1 MSRFDRAFLNQV
13 LARTSIIDVV
23 GRKVTWDKKKTNTAR
38 GDYWACCPF
47 HGEKSPSFHAL
58 ESKGQY
64 HCFGCGQSGNAFD
77 FLMETENMGFSDA
90 VETLAQRAGIE
101 VPKETKESQERASK
115 SQRIMAA
122 LDSARGLFKEML
134 HKDDGKIARA
144 YLKSRGIP
152 ESDWDKFGL
161 GYSPN
166 NRTWLKDRLTAQ
178 GFKVEELIE
187 AGLLRAPEDGKAPYD
202 LYRGRLMFSIEDGQG
217 KTISFGART
226 LEKDGM
232 PKYINGPETPVFS
245 KGYNLYRYNVARA
258 RSRDLPMIIS
268 EGYMDVIA
276 LERAG
281 FAAVAPLGT
290 ALTEDQLRLAWRACA
305 RPILCLD
312 GDDAGKRAASRAL
325 ERALPLIN
333 AQKTLGFVTL
343 PNGQDP
349 DDLIRTGGRAAMA
362 QLIENPTDLANF
374 IFENEVSQFENLDI
388 AEARA
393 KLRADLRAKINEIK
407 DEDLKSEIRI
417 EINNLFDAKFH
428 AQAQNAPKNNFA
440 KNKKRGS
447 NQNSTIA
454 FATDELR
461 NMVNSPK
468 QNDRPNKPIKRE
480 LLDIICAPILHPQ
493 LLEKGEEVFAGL
505 ETDNKGLDSLRHG
518 ILDIFHSS
526 NALDF
531 SSLKHHLT
539 KENDTEALT
548 LLSRLQKQPINPFV
562 KAGID
567 VDLMFENWSMAVEK
581 YMSKRA
587 LAKDAEELAVRA
599 GAGEEDAL
607 LLLSQLVSERRR
619 LSSEND

>member
-77 FLMETENMGFSDA
+77 FLMETQNIGFSEA
-90 VETLAQRAGIE
+90 VETLANRAGIE
-101 VPKETKESQERASK
+101 IPKETKESQERATK
-115 SQRIMAA
+115 NQRIMAA
-122 LDSARGLFKEML
+122 LDAARNLFKEML
-134 HKDDGKIARA
+134 HKDEGKVARA

-152 ESDWDKFGL
+152 ESDWEKFGL
-161 GYSPN
+161 GFSPN
-166 NRTWLKDRLTAQ
+166 KSTWLKDRLAAQ

-187 AGLLRAPEDGKAPYD
+187 AGLLRNPDDGKAPYD

-245 KGYNLYRYNVARA
+245 KGFNLYRYNVARA

-312 GDDAGKRAASRAL
+312 GDEAGKRAASRAL

-349 DDLIRTGGRAAMA
+349 DDLIRKGGRTAMA
-362 QLIENPTDLANF
+362 QLVENPTDLANF
-374 IFENEVSQFENLDI
+374 IFENEVAQFENLDI

-417 EINNLFDAKFH
+417 EINGLFDKKFH
-428 AQAQNAPKNNFA
+428 TQAINTPNNNYT
-440 KNKKRGS
+440 KNKKRGF
-447 NQNSTIA
+447 NQNSNIA

-461 NMVNSPK
+461 NMVNGPK
-468 QNDRPNKPIKRE
+468 QNDKPSKPIKRE
-480 LLDIICAPILHPQ
+480 LLDIICAPILLPA
-493 LLEKGEEVFAGL
+493 LLEKGEEVFTKL

-526 NALDF
+526 TALDL
-531 SSLKHHLT
+531 STLKHHLS
-539 KENDTEALT
+539 KENDTDGLAVLGII
-548 LLSRLQKQPINPFV
+548 QKQAINPFV
-562 KAGID
+562 KKGDD
-567 VDLMFENWSMAVEK
+567 VVAVFEHWSNAVEK
-581 YMSKRA
+581 FMIKRA
-587 LAKDAEELAVRA
+587 NQQDALESVGNAESEAEE
-599 GAGEEDAL
+599 AL
-607 LLLSQLVSERRR
+607 LRISSLVIERRK
-619 LSSEND
+619 LKSENE